1 MSGQRAEIGFIGL
14 GQMGAPMAA
23 RLLADDVLLHVHDAN
38 PEAMAHFA
46 ARGAEAHGSPRAVA
60 DAASV
65 VFACL
70 PGQAISRSVAE
81 TAAGGRAVRA
91 YAEMST
97 IGREAMAAVAATMA
111 AHGVLAV
118 DAPVSGGPPGA
129 RAGTLAMMAAGAP
142 EAVALVRPWLA
153 RIGRAVFVIG
163 ETPGMAQT
171 MKLVNNLLIA
181 TNLAAAFE
189 ALVMGAKAGLDPDL
203 MLEVINASTGR
214 SMVTEAIV
222 PKAILSGSFDFGAA
236 TTIIAKDA
244 ELGVAEA
251 RALGV
256 PAWTIEQAARL
267 WKLGVLEGYG
277 RADMTEV
284 IRLLERWAGAEVRSR
299 A

>member
-1 MSGQRAEIGFIGL
+1 MRAEIGFIGL
-14 GQMGAPMAA
+14 GQMGGPMAA
-23 RLLADDVLLHVHDAN
+23 RLLADDVRLHVHDAN
-38 PEAMAHFA
+38 PGAMAGFA
-46 ARGAEAHGSPRAVA
+46 ARGAVAHGSARGVA
-60 DAASV
+60 DAAAV

-70 PGQAISRSVAE
+70 PAQAISLAVAE
-81 TAAGGRAVRA
+81 EAAAGTALRV

-97 IGREAMAAVAATMA
+97 IGRETMAAVAATMA
-111 AHGVLAV
+111 ARGVAAV

-181 TNLAAAFE
+181 TNLASAFE

-214 SMVTEAIV
+214 SMVTETLI
-222 PKAILSGSFDFGAA
+222 PKAVLPGSFDFGAA
-236 TTIIAKDA
+236 TAIIAKDA

-251 RALGV
+251 RSLGV
-256 PAWTIEQAARL
+256 PAWTVEQAARL

-284 IRLLERWAGAEVRSR
+284 IRLLEKWAGAEVRSR